1 MSRQTLLSSLLV
13 FGALTAIAG
22 SPAIAQEQQLV
33 PVQDTAVRYNPIPG
47 LFNRAFYN
55 ETGRYYDMATIS
67 GQLNTLFGWR
77 TFPEGSYMDNM
88 MNREGKL
95 VETLFYDVMQAQ
107 QAGPLIR
114 TADLENPF
122 DTSLLEN
129 PSYLSPGSF

>member
-1 MSRQTLLSSLLV
+1 MSRTALLSSLLV
-13 FGALTAIAG
+13 FGALMANAEA
-22 SPAIAQEQQLV
+22 PAIAQERQLV
-33 PVQDTAVRYNPIPG
+33 PVTDTTVRFNPIPG

-55 ETGRYYDMATIS
+55 ETGRFYDMATIS

-88 MNREGKL
+88 IDREGKL
-95 VETLFYDVMQAQ
+95 VETLYYEVMQAQ
-107 QAGPLIR
+107 QAGRLVR